1 MDITKTFFV
10 YFEVQNVNASSSRLY
25 INMDVLKRKN
35 A

>member
-10 YFEVQNVNASSSRLY
+10 YFEVQNVNASGLY
-25 INMDVLKRKN
+25 IMDVLKRKN

>member
-10 YFEVQNVNASSSRLY
+10 YFEVQNVNASRLY
-25 INMDVLKRKN
+25 IIMDVLKRKN